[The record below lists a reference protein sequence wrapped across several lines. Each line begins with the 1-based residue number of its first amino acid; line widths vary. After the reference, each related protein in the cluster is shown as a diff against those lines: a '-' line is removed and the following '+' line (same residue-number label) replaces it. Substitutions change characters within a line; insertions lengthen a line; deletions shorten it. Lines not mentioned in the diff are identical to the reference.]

1 MYRDNGF
8 KNIII
13 KILVFQI
20 IIFLLVFF
28 FVENVLER
36 AKLEIVNR
44 DRIIV
49 ARLLEGDSIRE
60 DDIISYITKE
70 YSLDDLEAGNEIL
83 RKYGYDESTPIESV
97 FILAG
102 LRNEILIGSMTIS
115 MFFTIILLILIK
127 IEYKKTDKKL
137 EELILA
143 SDKVIQSDFS
153 SYLDESG
160 EGNFSILNHR
170 FNQMNRIIK
179 NNIDQ
184 SNREKIFLK
193 NMISD
198 ISHQMKTPLSSL
210 SIFNDILL
218 DSDIGEEERIDF
230 LKKGRTQID
239 RMKWLIINLLKSS
252 KIEAGAIE
260 FKKEVVPVSIMI
272 GKALDVIGKKADIS
286 NIEIIGDRK
295 IKFYGDEN
303 WTIEALVNIIKNGIE
318 HGGENIKIEIRESE
332 VFIRVIIR
340 DDGEGID
347 PKDLPNIFKRFYKS
361 GESKKDDSIG
371 IGLYLSKLIIEGQNG
386 TIEVKSQK
394 NLGTDFIITFIKIY
408 N

>member
-1 MYRDNGF
+1 MYRENGF

-13 KILVFQI
+13 KIIVFQI

-44 DRIIV
+44 DRLIV

-218 DSDIGEEERIDF
+218 DSDIGEEERVDF
-230 LKKGRTQID
+230 LKKGRAQID
-239 RMKWLIINLLKSS
+239 RMKWLIINLLKSA
-252 KIEAGAIE
+252 KIEAGAID
-260 FKKEVVPVSIMI
+260 FKKENVQVAKML

-318 HGGENIKIEIRESE
+318 HGGKNIKIEIRESE
-332 VFIRVIIR
+332 LFTKISIR
-340 DDGEGID
+340 DDGEGIEA
-347 PKDLPNIFKRFYKS
+347 KDLPNIFKRFYKS
-361 GESKKDDSIG
+361 SDNKKDDSIG
-371 IGLYLSKLIIEGQNG
+371 IGLYLSKLIVEGQNG
-386 TIEVKSQK
+386 SIEVKSKK